1 VGKKIGFRQSVYLS
15 EKATAHRNFAL
26 AYFMASEGSFPESV
40 KIEDALDFYFQL
52 CSLEI
57 TAEKLA
63 IVAGTYANYGVCP
76 LTNKRVISKET
87 AKYTMQMLF
96 SSGMYN
102 YSGTWAGTVGLPAK
116 SGVSG
121 SIFIIVPKTLGI
133 CIFSP
138 RLDENGNSVRGI
150 EFATKMADHFG
161 WNVFDILYSS
171 NSYQGVA
178 HNRQ

>member
-1 VGKKIGFRQSVYLS
+1 
-15 EKATAHRNFAL
+15 
-26 AYFMASEGSFPESV
+26 
-40 KIEDALDFYFQL
+40 
-52 CSLEI
+52 
-57 TAEKLA
+57 
-63 IVAGTYANYGVCP
+63 
-76 LTNKRVISKET
+76 
-87 AKYTMQMLF
+87 MLF

-102 YSGTWAGTVGLPAK
+102 YSGTWAGTVGLPAKVKIDYFHMILIFLK